1 MSAYAA
7 ATPAIADR
15 FTRTF
20 REEHREIRDALLD
33 LVDSLRHRD
42 HGRAQALLDRIA
54 ILTGPHF
61 RYEEE
66 AMYPALTSIFGPEYI
81 AKLLEDHDG
90 AIRTARRL
98 VELTERPLTEADSV
112 EAVRLARTIL
122 PHVSDCDGLSIM
134 VERLP
139 EETTADVFAAR
150 ERAREAGLDLLTWA
164 GTVRERRITVA

>member
-1 MSAYAA
+1 MSAHV
-7 ATPAIADR
+7 TTPPAIADR

-33 LVDSLRHRD
+33 LVDSLRQRD
-42 HGRAQALLDRIA
+42 HGRAQALLGRIA

-81 AKLLEDHDG
+81 EKLLEDHDG

-134 VERLP
+134 VERFPP
-139 EETTADVFAAR
+139 ERIAHILQTRTDALAADV
-150 ERAREAGLDLLTWA
+150 DLLTWA
-164 GTVRERRITVA
+164 RTIRQRAV